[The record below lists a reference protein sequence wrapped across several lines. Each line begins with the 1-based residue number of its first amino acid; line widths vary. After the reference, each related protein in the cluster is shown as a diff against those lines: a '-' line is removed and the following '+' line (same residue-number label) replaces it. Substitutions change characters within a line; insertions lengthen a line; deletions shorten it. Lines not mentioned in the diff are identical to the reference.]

1 MVGLGSEI
9 KCKIMICNN
18 DVLEIF
24 LKVFTKQF
32 PLVFLCTNQGPS
44 SKKVRR
50 TIIFMNGAFVNM
62 QLAVLYNLQ
71 SSAHLPRLVQ
81 MVKDNEEEG
90 GLPNGN

>member
-1 MVGLGSEI
+1 
-9 KCKIMICNN
+9 MICNN
-18 DVLEIF
+18 DVLKIF

-62 QLAVLYNLQ
+62 QLATVQ
-71 SSAHLPRLVQ
+71 STIFCTSSQIGSDGER
-81 MVKDNEEEG
+81 
-90 GLPNGN
+90 